1 MTNTYLKSIFLLLLC
16 IFSFGKIYGQQVVYD
31 FDRPEALDGK
41 VPFDR
46 AFQLKL
52 VHIKPEVTAISATI
66 YPVGVTNYRK
76 LMKDAGLT
84 RKGKRVNGKRIFL
97 SNDVLLSNTLTPILV
112 DSVTRNVNFADTG
125 TQAIIP
131 HLITLQPST
140 DYFIQINTYSKR
152 ELTDAESA
160 AVLAALVSND
170 AIPTLL
176 NTFARVNLADP
187 HSHFDQTFSGFVRAI
202 RENALSTAR
211 KINKDYTL
219 DLSDKDLASQL
230 HSYAEMYNKI
240 ANATLQL
247 RDISEDARLNDSL
260 KRIAGNDFV
269 AKATNTL
276 MQVDWSTIK
285 ESDTSAI
292 MAQFYRVIPKDS
304 SFTVN
309 RTYGLIAKNIKAAI
323 ESRDAANRYL
333 TYSLIAN
340 SIKLQGVLACTYPE
354 EFVKQASQFIASD
367 LGLAYVWGIGR
378 VNPYIGVQVA
388 LSPLDDSIPL
398 REYKGFGPIVRSRL
412 SFLIGISVDAVAK
425 DSVRRGIIGGQAL
438 ILGTGIKL
446 WPWLKVNSGFYLYYR
461 EPTNPTT
468 AKDNLRF
475 HGSPFV
481 SLSIDVRV
489 QSLLNGVGSAIFRTR
504 QNM

>member
-1 MTNTYLKSIFLLLLC
+1 MTNTYLKSIFLLLC

-52 VHIKPEVTAISATI
+52 VHIRPEVTAISATI

-76 LMKDAGLT
+76 LIKEAGLT
-84 RKGKRVNGKRIFL
+84 KKGKGVNGKRIFL
-97 SNDVLLSNTLTPILV
+97 SNDVLLDNTLTPILV

-125 TQAIIP
+125 TQVIIP
-131 HLITLQPST
+131 HLITLKPST
-140 DYFIQINTYSKR
+140 DYFIQINTYSKKA
-152 ELTDAESA
+152 LTDAESA

-170 AIPTLL
+170 AIPALL
-176 NTFARVNLADP
+176 NNFAKVNVANP
-187 HSHFDQTFSGFVRAI
+187 HIPFDQTFSNFVRAI

-219 DLSDKDLASQL
+219 ELSDKDIISQL
-230 HSYAEMYNKI
+230 HGYAEMYNNI
-240 ANATLQL
+240 ATAAIRIEEIS
-247 RDISEDARLNDSL
+247 RDALLNDSL
-260 KRIAGNDFV
+260 KKVAKNNFV
-269 AKATNTL
+269 AQATNSM
-276 MQVDWSTIK
+276 MQVNWSAIK
-285 ESDTSAI
+285 EPDIPAI
-292 MAQFYRVIPKDS
+292 MAQLYHVIPKDS
-304 SFTVN
+304 SLSVSG
-309 RTYGLIAKNIKAAI
+309 TYGLIAKNLKAAI

-333 TYSLIAN
+333 TYSLIAS

-398 REYKGFGPIVRSRL
+398 REYRGFGPIVRSRL

-425 DSVRRGIIGGQAL
+425 DSVRRGLIGGQAL

-461 EPTNPTT
+461 EPINPTT